1 MLKIIGIAFVGVVL
15 YQILRNTKSDFA
27 IFVSI
32 SVGVVILVL
41 LSDKISQVVN
51 VFNDLSVKAGLSSE
65 IFSSVIK
72 IIGIG
77 YLTEYSV
84 NLCDDAGCSS
94 IGKKIELCG
103 KITILI
109 MALPIINGIITIIGE
124 LL

>member
-1 MLKIIGIAFVGVVL
+1 MLKIVGIAFVGVVL

-65 IFSSVIK
+65 IFSSIIK

-84 NLCDDAGCSS
+84 NLCDDAGCSG

>member
-65 IFSSVIK
+65 IFSSIIK

-84 NLCDDAGCSS
+84 NLCDDAGCSG

>member
-84 NLCDDAGCSS
+84 NLCDDAGCSG

>member
-51 VFNDLSVKAGLSSE
+51 VFNDLSVKAGISSE

-84 NLCDDAGCSS
+84 NLCDDAGCSG

>member
-84 NLCDDAGCSS
+84 NLCDDAGCGG

>member
-1 MLKIIGIAFVGVVL
+1 MLNIIGIAFVGVVL

-65 IFSSVIK
+65 IFSSIIK

-84 NLCDDAGCSS
+84 NLCDDAGCSG

>member
-1 MLKIIGIAFVGVVL
+1 MIKIIGIAFVGVVL
-15 YQILRNTKSDFA
+15 YQTLRNTKSDFA
-27 IFVSI
+27 VFVSI
-32 SVGVVILVL
+32 SVGVIILVL

-51 VFNDLSVKAGLSSE
+51 VFNNLSVKAGLPDE
-65 IFSSVIK
+65 IFSSIIK

-84 NLCDDAGCSS
+84 SLCDDAGCNS

-109 MALPIINGIITIIGE
+109 MALPIINRIITIIGE

>member
-27 IFVSI
+27 ILVSI

-51 VFNDLSVKAGLSSE
+51 VFNNLSVKAGLPNE
-65 IFSSVIK
+65 IFSSIIK

-84 NLCDDAGCSS
+84 NLCDDAGCSG

>member
-1 MLKIIGIAFVGVVL
+1 MLKIVGIAFVGVVL

-84 NLCDDAGCSS
+84 NLCDDAGCSG